1 MQGAN
6 DAEENQR
13 KLVQILK
20 KLKAYKITI
29 QTLSAVQNT
38 LSPQNSN

>member
-6 DAEENQR
+6 DVEENQR
-13 KLVQILK
+13 KLVKILN

-29 QTLSAVQNT
+29 QTLSAVENT
-38 LSPQNSN
+38 LSPYNPN